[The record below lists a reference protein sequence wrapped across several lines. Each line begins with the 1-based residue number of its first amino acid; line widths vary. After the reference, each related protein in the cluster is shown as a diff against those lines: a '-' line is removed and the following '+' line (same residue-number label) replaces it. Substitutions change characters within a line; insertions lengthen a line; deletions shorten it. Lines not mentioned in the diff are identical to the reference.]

1 MWEIKFNHICNIR
14 CLRYKEYDTMINLNG
29 DGFLCKHTL
38 EKLKEII
45 ESINSKY
52 LSDLDK
58 CILVSNYI
66 QSKVQYVEEGF
77 KSYVD
82 RVYII
87 EALEEVTR
95 EKVGSVETV
104 INENYGLYMA
114 IANLKTLLLNNPI
127 MNVNTRSVYGY
138 SHA

>member
-1 MWEIKFNHICNIR
+1 
-14 CLRYKEYDTMINLNG
+14 MINLNG

-77 KSYVD
+77 KSYID

-95 EKVGSVETV
+95 EKVGSVE
-104 INENYGLYMA
+104 
-114 IANLKTLLLNNPI
+114 
-127 MNVNTRSVYGY
+127 
-138 SHA
+138 